1 MKQVVVVMLAL
12 MLLGGMV
19 GCGPAPMVV
28 PPESAATPA
37 KLPPPPKTS
46 DQARLQAG
54 LTGHEMSASEVADLS
69 DRLLAN
75 DYTAN
80 DQETM
85 ARLELLILKTMK
97 SSDKSH
103 RSTLWRN
110 LGIIHY
116 HQHKYKQAR
125 QELQAANEINPK
137 SARTHFYLACLFAH
151 QGQIYEKIGKK
162 RVSRQQ
168 FKRAARFTK
177 RSAKNVFPGNS
188 SSAPPSKWRWPASW
202 NPITLCTSRT
212 RDKSSGKRMTDEN
225 CLPLLRQ

>member
-1 MKQVVVVMLAL
+1 MKRVIAAMLVFL
-12 MLLGGMV
+12 LLGGMA

-28 PPESAATPA
+28 PPESSAPPA
-37 KLPPPPKTS
+37 EAPRAENS
-46 DQARLQAG
+46 DQAKLKDG
-54 LTGHEMSASEVADLS
+54 LTGREMSASEVADLS

-75 DYTAN
+75 DSTLN

-85 ARLELLILKTMK
+85 ARLELLILKGMK
-97 SSDKSH
+97 GSDKTH

-125 QELQAANEINPK
+125 QELQAANELNPK

-151 QGQIYEKIGKK
+151 QGMIYEKNGNK

-168 FKRAARFTK
+168 FKRAAIEMEQARK
-177 RSAKNVFPGNS
+177 IEPQNS
-188 SSAPPSKWRWPASW
+188 LYKQEPKQIIQQE
-202 NPITLCTSRT
+202 N
-212 RDKSSGKRMTDEN
+212 GK
-225 CLPLLRQ
+225 

>member
-1 MKQVVVVMLAL
+1 MTQVLVAILAFL
-12 MLLGGMV
+12 LLGGMV

-28 PPESAATPA
+28 PPESASTPA
-37 KLPPPPKTS
+37 EAPRAETS
-46 DQARLQAG
+46 DQAQLKEG
-54 LTGHEMSASEVADLS
+54 LTGREMSASEVADLS

-75 DYTAN
+75 DSSLN

-97 SSDKSH
+97 GSDKTH

-125 QELQAANEINPK
+125 QELQAANELNPK
-137 SARTHFYLACLFAH
+137 NARTHFYLACLFAH
-151 QGQIYEKIGKK
+151 QGMIYEKNGQK

-168 FKRAARFTK
+168 FKRAAIEMEQARK
-177 RSAKNVFPGNS
+177 LDPHNS
-188 SSAPPSKWRWPASW
+188 LYKKDPKQIIQQEISK
-202 NPITLCTSRT
+202 
-212 RDKSSGKRMTDEN
+212 
-225 CLPLLRQ
+225 